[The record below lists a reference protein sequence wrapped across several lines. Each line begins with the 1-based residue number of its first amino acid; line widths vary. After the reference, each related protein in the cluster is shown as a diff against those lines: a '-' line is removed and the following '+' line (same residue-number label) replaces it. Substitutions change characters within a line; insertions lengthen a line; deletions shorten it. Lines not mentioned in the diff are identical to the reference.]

1 MPRARHAP
9 ADATSPARHAV
20 GYLRRSTDRQEQSI
34 DDQRTA
40 VERYADERGFRLV
53 RHYVDDGVSGT
64 SSAGRRAFQ
73 RLIADAQRPDRGFS
87 LVVCYD
93 VKRFGRVDNDEAGYY
108 RHILRTHGVEVHY
121 ASEGFSGAPGND
133 TDELLRPVKQ
143 WQARQESKDLAKVA
157 IRGLVSKVRA
167 AGGWWMGGAPPYG
180 YDLRYESSSG
190 DFIFTVRYQR
200 DGSKLLLDEAG
211 APIRT
216 LPRGETVAVSKRDRC
231 RLTPGDPERVEVVRT
246 IFRRCAEDGLGYKA
260 ITHRLNRDGVPSA
273 RSRDWA
279 PHYSGRWSIASVR
292 AILTN
297 PAYTGDL
304 AWNRRTDARFY
315 RIGGDGDG
323 VERHGTTRRRL
334 EANARGD
341 WIVVPNAHEPLVDR
355 HLWRRAEQRR
365 TARPASAQQTGVN
378 PRSGL
383 PAGSP
388 DHSGPRARFLLSG
401 LARCSRCGSVYEGR
415 RERPGRATPNGPHG
429 YACGGYIRQGRS
441 VCSRGFVRQDE
452 LERTVIDAAQAEYRR
467 FGDASGRAAL
477 RAAIGRIL
485 GAERASIKRERRD
498 VESELGGLEA
508 TIRNLLDNITPAN
521 RAMVDR
527 RLGELAFE
535 RRGLE
540 HRVEGL
546 DTLAVAHACADAAV
560 SETAAF
566 LQRLPDLLRSDDPE
580 ERQAAI
586 RRCVEGVVID
596 RDAGRAVVAV
606 RRVPNGPALP
616 DRLPT
621 RPRRGPL
628 SISK

>member
-9 ADATSPARHAV
+9 ADATSAAHHAV

-34 DDQRTA
+34 GDQRSA
-40 VERYADERGFRLV
+40 IDRYAEEHGVRIL
-53 RHYVDDGVSGT
+53 RHYIDDGISGT
-64 SSAGRRAFQ
+64 STAGRRAFNK
-73 RLIADAQRPDRGFS
+73 LIADAKKPARDFA
-87 LVVCYD
+87 LVLVYD

-108 RHILRTHGVEVHY
+108 RHILRSHGVEIRY
-121 ASEGFSGAPGND
+121 ASENFVGDGSD
-133 TDELLRPVKQ
+133 DLLRPVKQ
-143 WQARQESKDLAKVA
+143 WQARQESMDLAKVS
-157 IRGLVSKVRA
+157 IRGLVSKA
-167 AGGWWMGGAPPYG
+167 KAQGGFWMGGAPPFG

-190 DFIFTVRYQR
+190 EFIFTVRYQR
-200 DGSKLLLDEAG
+200 DGSKLLLDAKG
-211 APIRT
+211 KTIRT
-216 LPRGETVAVSKRDRC
+216 LPRGETIAASKRDRC
-231 RLTPGDPERVEVVRT
+231 RLLPSDEERVGAVRR
-246 IFRRCAEDGLGYKA
+246 IFTHYVDDRLGYKA
-260 ITHRLNRDGVPSA
+260 IAGRLNRDGVPTA

-279 PHYSGRWSIASVR
+279 PHYSGRWSIAAVR

-297 PAYTGDL
+297 PAYAGDL

-315 RIGGDGDG
+315 RIGGDGDA

-365 TARPASAQQTGVN
+365 TARPASARQTGVN

-388 DHSGPRARFLLSG
+388 DHTGPRARFLLSG
-401 LARCSRCGSVYEGR
+401 LVRCSRCGSVYEGR
-415 RERPGRATPNGPHG
+415 RERPGRSTPSGSHG

-441 VCSRGFVRQDE
+441 VCSRGFIRQDE
-452 LERTVIDAAQAEYRR
+452 LERTVVDAALAEYER
-467 FGDASGRAAL
+467 FDGAGGRAAL